1 MNGELVTLAHGNG
14 GRRTRRLVDEIFAR
28 HFGASLDTTVDA
40 AVIQPGSG
48 TLAFTTDGFS
58 VQPLEFPGGDIGSL
72 AVHGTL
78 NDLAV
83 SGARPSHLS
92 CAALIEEG
100 LPLATLDRVVR
111 SMAEAARAAGVA
123 IVAGDTKVVPQG
135 HGGGLYLT
143 TAGIG
148 AVVRTGLG
156 LAPIEVGDQLL
167 CSGPVGDHGV
177 TVLLAREAFDLR
189 GRLRSDCAS
198 VLPLAE
204 RAWALDG
211 VRFLRDP
218 TRGGLATVAHEI
230 AAGRGVDV
238 VLDDRAIPVR
248 DSVAEFCR
256 ILGFDPLYL
265 ACEGRVV
272 AVAEPTAARR
282 LLSQWRGLPGGA
294 EAAIIGQIAEP
305 TRPASAR
312 VSATTEIGG
321 TRIIAELE
329 DDPLPRIC

>member
-1 MNGELVTLAHGNG
+1 LT
-14 GRRTRRLVDEIFAR
+14 
-28 HFGASLDTTVDA
+28 
-40 AVIQPGSG
+40 
-48 TLAFTTDGFS
+48 
-58 VQPLEFPGGDIGSL
+58 
-72 AVHGTL
+72 
-78 NDLAV
+78 
-83 SGARPSHLS
+83 

-100 LPLATLDRVVR
+100 LPLATLDRLVL
-111 SMAEAARAAGVA
+111 SMASAARDAHVE
-123 IVAGDTKVVPQG
+123 IVAGDTKIVPQG

-148 AVVRTGLG
+148 SVVRSGLG
-156 LAPIEVGDQLL
+156 LDPIEVGDQIV

-189 GRLRSDCAS
+189 GDLRSDCAS

-204 RAWALDG
+204 RAWALGG
-211 VRFLRDP
+211 VHFLRDP

-230 AAGRGVDV
+230 AAGRAVDV
-238 VLDDRAIPVR
+238 VLDDGAIPIR

-265 ACEGRVV
+265 ACEGRIV
-272 AVAEPTAARR
+272 AVAEPRAAVE
-282 LLSQWRGLPGGA
+282 LLSCWRELPGGR
-294 EAAIIGQIAEP
+294 EAAIIGEVAQP
-305 TRPASAR
+305 VRLGPAR
-312 VSATTEIGG
+312 VSARTEIGS

>member
-1 MNGELVTLAHGNG
+1 VSDELVTLAHGNG
-14 GRRTRRLVDEIFAR
+14 GRRTRRLVEEIFAR
-28 HFGASLDTTVDA
+28 HFGRSLDTTVDA
-40 AVIQPGSG
+40 ALIRPGSE

-72 AVHGTL
+72 AVHGSV

-83 SGARPSHLS
+83 SGARPTHLS

-100 LPLATLDRVVR
+100 LPLATLDRLIR
-111 SMAEAARAAGVA
+111 SMARAARDAGVE

-148 AVVRTGLG
+148 RVVRTGLG
-156 LAPIEVGDQLL
+156 LAAIEPGDQIL

-189 GRLRSDCAS
+189 GDLRSDCAS

-204 RAWALDG
+204 KAWALAG

-238 VLDDRAIPVR
+238 VLEEGAIPIR
-248 DSVAEFCR
+248 DGVAEFCR

-265 ACEGRVV
+265 ACEGRIV
-272 AVAEPTAARR
+272 AVCEPRAALQ
-282 LLSQWRGLPGGA
+282 LLSRWRELPGGVD
-294 EAAIIGQIAEP
+294 AALIGEI
-305 TRPASAR
+305 TRPRQPASPR

-321 TRIIAELE
+321 TRVIPELE